1 MTRSERPAADEDD
14 VADLVNQQAVDLD
27 SSGAKKSGEV
37 DRLSLRKSSRR
48 EENAEKQQ
56 DSSAEHR
63 LTPIY
68 AATVFVFKKAICS
81 KRDRPFGSELA
92 EVVA

>member
-68 AATVFVFKKAICS
+68 AATVFVFMYSRRQSVQKETDPSA
-81 KRDRPFGSELA
+81 RNLLR
-92 EVVA
+92 